1 MLIIPVL
8 ADRSCMATLA
18 FAAVSA
24 HQAEAGFKLPVI
36 PQLQVATENLK
47 PPAWPQVRRH
57 SPAPPAQ
64 ADRIRKRLSPSE
76 SSVLTRRPNSTLSL
90 NLNTI
95 ATWYH
100 DITIISPAAA

>member
-1 MLIIPVL
+1 MLTILVL

-24 HQAEAGFKLPVI
+24 HQAEAGFQLPVI

-47 PPAWPQVRRH
+47 LWSQVRRH

-64 ADRIRKRLSPSE
+64 AERIGKRLSPSE
-76 SSVLTRRPNSTLSL
+76 SSVLTRRPDST
-90 NLNTI
+90 
-95 ATWYH
+95 
-100 DITIISPAAA
+100 